1 MCDSWNLSL
10 TLNDLK
16 IAIPVN
22 TNLFFSIPI
31 QNTKKNKNKKQNEAI
46 QIKAILCS
54 YFYIHSLSFAILL
67 NFHQVHKYRDL
78 LSSVSKPMPDNSR
91 CKGALTLSFY

>member
-22 TNLFFSIPI
+22 TNLFFFPIPI
-31 QNTKKNKNKKQNEAI
+31 QNTKKNEAI
-46 QIKAILCS
+46 QIKAILYS

>member
-22 TNLFFSIPI
+22 TNLFFFLSLFRAL
-31 QNTKKNKNKKQNEAI
+31 KNKAV
-46 QIKAILCS
+46 QIKTILYS

-67 NFHQVHKYRDL
+67 NFHQVHKYMEL
-78 LSSVSKPMPDNSR
+78 VSLVSKPMPGKIR
-91 CKGALTLSFY
+91 C

>member
-1 MCDSWNLSL
+1 MCDNWNLSL

-31 QNTKKNKNKKQNEAI
+31 QSTKKSKNKKQNEAI
-46 QIKAILCS
+46 QIKAILYS
-54 YFYIHSLSFAILL
+54 YFYIHSISFAILSTSTKFT
-67 NFHQVHKYRDL
+67 NTETSYPQF
-78 LSSVSKPMPDNSR
+78 LSQCLILV
-91 CKGALTLSFY
+91 GAKVL